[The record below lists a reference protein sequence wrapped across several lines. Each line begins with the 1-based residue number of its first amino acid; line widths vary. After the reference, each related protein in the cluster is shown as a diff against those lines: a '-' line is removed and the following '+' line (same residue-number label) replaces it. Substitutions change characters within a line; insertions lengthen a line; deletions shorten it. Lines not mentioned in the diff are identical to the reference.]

1 MNKQISIKPKEPRK
15 PGEPYLEIDSNGI
28 MWEFIDL
35 GVDEPCVLGMTDE
48 ELKQLE
54 KNKND

>member
-35 GVDEPCVLGMTDE
+35 GVVEPCVLGMTDE
-48 ELKQLE
+48 EFKKI
-54 KNKND
+54 KNTND